1 MGRTLVIGAPG
12 QLGQDVVDA
21 FTAAGDTVLGLGHS
35 ELDVTDAT
43 STADVI
49 AAARPDVIVNTAA
62 FHHLDRCEADPATAF
77 AVNATGAWNVARAA
91 AATGAQLVHVSTD
104 YVFDGTKG
112 EPYTEADLPA
122 PLNVYGASKL
132 AGEHLVL
139 AAHPVATVVRVAAL
153 YGPHPCRAKGGRN
166 FPDLMVHL
174 ARERGE
180 LTVVTDEVVSPT
192 YTPDLA
198 RQIVA
203 LVAARVSGVIHVAGA
218 GETSWH
224 GLAVETLRLAGLE
237 SVEVRPA
244 TAATMVRPVR
254 RPARSPLARVRLANL
269 GLDRMRPWQEAL
281 AEHVQAAQ
289 RTS

>member
-1 MGRTLVIGAPG
+1 MSRTLVIGATG
-12 QLGQDVVDA
+12 QLGQDVVAA
-21 FTAAGDTVLGLGHS
+21 FTAAGDTVIGLGHS
-35 ELDVTDAT
+35 DLDVTDPAA
-43 STADVI
+43 TADAI

-77 AVNATGAWNVARAA
+77 AVNATGAWHVARAA
-91 AATGAQLVHVSTD
+91 AARGAQLVHVSTD

-112 EPYTEADLPA
+112 APYAEDDLPT
-122 PLNVYGASKL
+122 PLNVYGVSKL

-139 AAHPVATVVRVAAL
+139 AAHPAALIIRVAAL

-166 FPDLMVHL
+166 FPDLMIHL

-180 LTVVTDEVVSPT
+180 LKVVTDEVVSPT

-198 RQIVA
+198 RQIVT
-203 LVAARVSGVIHVAGA
+203 LVQARVSGVVHAAGA

-237 SVEVRPA
+237 NVPVRPE

-254 RPARSPLARVRLANL
+254 RPARSPLARVRLASL

-281 AEHVQAAQ
+281 AEHVQRTQ
-289 RTS
+289 RAT